1 MVAKKKVEAA
11 APEEEKK
18 PKKTKKQKKAPA
30 RKRASAKAAA
40 EGQDAFDADIPTDLR
55 GSHRRGRVSNKER
68 TSKAWIEEQEKLL
81 AADLLADIRKAR
93 KDMTIAMKIRAYD
106 TLMRHIVFEDDSN
119 DESTLTLELMGQRYL
134 GLKIEMKNA
143 EKASLE
149 AFSAPK
155 EDG

>member
-11 APEEEKK
+11 APEEKK
-18 PKKTKKQKKAPA
+18 PETKVKKQKKAPA
-30 RKRASAKAAA
+30 RKRASAEPVAV
-40 EGQDAFDADIPTDLR
+40 DPDADIPRDLR

-68 TSKAWIEEQEKLL
+68 MSKAYIDEQKKLL
-81 AADLLADIRKAR
+81 AADLLQDLKNAR
-93 KDMTIAMKIRAYD
+93 KNMTVGQKTNLLSMLLR
-106 TLMRHIVFEDDSN
+106 TIVFEDDTN
-119 DESTLTLELMGQRYL
+119 DESSLTLELMGQRYL

-143 EKASLE
+143 EKASME